1 MLKISFEEDQR
12 LQRCVDVPK
21 DQKPRYNWGE
31 VFGMDRPNLPQL
43 KIAVKGEDREFDV
56 TEIADTVGSALT
68 DLMLSREESDIF
80 TEKNRVFVADIAT
93 MVADLLSELTKGDD
107 VRRLETH
114 EIYLLIEKALVERD
128 AHDIAK
134 SLVFNRPV
142 EPVDGDPNGD
152 VSNGSIRLIRRKG
165 QVVPWSR
172 GKIEVASRKAFLSLR
187 MDSSP
192 AVEIAR
198 SVTERIIALGKAFV
212 HIEDVQ
218 DLVQEELMRQGYFKV
233 AESYILYRARRAVNR
248 AETESTLVDETHQD
262 SMIVIKRPDG
272 ETLFWDGTDLKK
284 RVEFASIG
292 LDLCLSGDE
301 IEQELRRSIYSEISE
316 EDLRKTIILN
326 AKSLIERD
334 ADFAK
339 FAGRILLSFIY
350 EEVLDWDILQDGV
363 KSLRT
368 AHAKGFW
375 ENLRKGVEIERI
387 DPRLLELDLD
397 RLAEAIDPSADLDFD
412 YLGIQTLYDRYL
424 IVDKTGDEDRRLET
438 PQLFW
443 MRVSMGLAMKEDNKE
458 DRAIEFYDVLSNLD
472 LVSSTPTLFNSGTPH
487 SQMS

>member
-1 MLKISFEEDQR
+1 M
-12 LQRCVDVPK
+12 
-21 DQKPRYNWGE
+21 
-31 VFGMDRPNLPQL
+31 
-43 KIAVKGEDREFDV
+43 KGEDREFDV

-68 DLMLSREESDIF
+68 DLLLSREESEIF
-80 TEKNRVFVADIAT
+80 TEKNRAFVADIAT
-93 MVADLLSELTKGDD
+93 MVADLLSDLTKENDT
-107 VRRLETH
+107 RRLETN
-114 EIYLLIEKALVERD
+114 EVYLLIEKALVERN

-134 SLVFNRPV
+134 SLVFKRPV
-142 EPVDGDPNGD
+142 EGDPNGD
-152 VSNGSIRLIRRKG
+152 VSNGGVRLIRRKG
-165 QVVPWSR
+165 QVVPWSS

-198 SVTERIIALGKAFV
+198 SVTERTISLGKAFV

-218 DLVQEELMRQGYFKV
+218 DLVQEELMKQGYFKV

-248 AETESTLVDETHQD
+248 AETEKTTVDETHQD
-262 SMIVIKRPDG
+262 SMIVIKRSDG

-339 FAGRILLSFIY
+339 FAGRILLSYIY

-363 KSLRT
+363 ESLRT
-368 AHAKGFW
+368 AHLKGFW
-375 ENLRKGVEIERI
+375 ENLRRGVEVERI
-387 DPRLLELDLD
+387 DPRLLEMDLD

-443 MRVSMGLAMKEDNKE
+443 MRVAMGLFRHEEEGSEEK
-458 DRAIEFYDVLSNLD
+458 AIQLYNLYKSRRFC
-472 LVSSTPTLFNSGTPH
+472 SST
-487 SQMS
+487 